1 MNIEVKMG
9 DLVVTKSPDNLMAS
23 GIGSCLVI
31 ALYDPKLKIGAL
43 AHCMLPTRNGSCS
56 GSDTSNP
63 KRNTQGAIRKTQ
75 YDLCNPRYDKGYA
88 KYVDEA
94 IDKLLERMETLGAE
108 RAGIEAKLVGGANM
122 FKALKMDLGSKNIS
136 SAREKLE
143 KADIAIIGECV
154 GGGQGRSVEF
164 SAASGIV
171 TIKTKF

>member
-1 MNIEVKMG
+1 MDIEVKMG

-31 ALYDPKLKIGAL
+31 TLFDPKLRIGSL

-63 KRNTQGAIRKTQ
+63 KSNTQGSIRKTQ
-75 YDLCNPRYDKGYA
+75 YEIRYA

-122 FKALKMDLGSKNIS
+122 FKTLKMDMGSKNIS

-143 KADIAIIGECV
+143 KAGIAIIGECV
-154 GGGQGRSVEF
+154 SGGQGRSVEF
-164 SAASGIV
+164 STATGIV
-171 TIKTKF
+171 TVKTKF